1 MSLEQIR
8 AKARELRTKTRRELQ
23 ANTAVPIFAAG
34 LCGIG
39 VWVKDDPIQ
48 LGLAAIG
55 MAWGFAGAVAVNRDG
70 QVQAFAGDGASSAGL
85 DYYRSLLEWRRVLF
99 VRSLAW
105 SIGPMVFAI
114 AAFIASTISSGRLS
128 VKVLPFA
135 LLALI
140 WTVAVLVMRNR
151 RLNEMRSELQSL
163 G

>member
-1 MSLEQIR
+1 MTIEQIR
-8 AKARELRTKTRRELQ
+8 TKARELHAKTRRELQ
-23 ANTAVPIFAAG
+23 ANTAVPLFAAG

-55 MAWGFAGAVAVNRDG
+55 IAWGLAGAVAVNRNLPPEL
-70 QVQAFAGDGASSAGL
+70 FPGDAPATKGL
-85 DYYRSLLEWRRVLF
+85 DYYKSLVDRRRVLF
-99 VRSLAW
+99 VRSLMW

-114 AAFIASTISSGRLS
+114 GAFIASTVSSGRLS
-128 VKVLPFA
+128 VKVLPFG

-140 WTVAVLVMRNR
+140 WTVAVLVTRSR

-163 G
+163 S